1 MGRHWPVSAVKLVDD
16 LAGES
21 PAGANCPVGTVVIS
35 GDGKGD
41 QTVESPEVNALDGWT
56 QVWSAPTGGLAKQ
69 QVVAKANCS
78 QASKTH
84 TSPESECEDEGNAET
99 VIPRSRL
106 EFPVK
111 YWVSATG
118 KFPVVSEDDML
129 RKTINESSEPV
140 VGRLG
145 IVGTCTAK
153 VSRISR
159 RAAKSGCARN
169 WGGWGRLSVNGP
181 GQNNPDRSEDPWG
194 RAITVARMA
203 APKRTTA
210 PTQSGTLRL
219 KARGAKEGSKP
230 DGRRDNWASLLGRP
244 PLISQP

>member
-1 MGRHWPVSAVKLVDD
+1 VRRDSAVKLVDD

-21 PAGANCPVGTVVIS
+21 PVRADCPVGTVVIS

-41 QTVESPEVNALDGWT
+41 QTVESPEVNALEGWT

-69 QVVAKANCS
+69 QVVAKANRS

-99 VIPRSRL
+99 VIPWSRL
-106 EFPVK
+106 ISPAK

-145 IVGTCTAK
+145 IAGTCTAK
-153 VSRISR
+153 ASRISR
-159 RAAKSGCARN
+159 HAAKSGCARN
-169 WGGWGRLSVNGP
+169 WGGWGRLSVDGP
-181 GQNNPDRSEDPWG
+181 GQHNPVRSEDPWG
-194 RAITVARMA
+194 RAIRVARMA
-203 APKRTTA
+203 APKRTTF
-210 PTQSGTLRL
+210 PTQSGIFRL
-219 KARGAKEGSKP
+219 KAMSAKEGSKP
-230 DGRRDNWASLLGRP
+230 DGCDNWAPTLGRHP
-244 PLISQP
+244 SIRQP